1 MFITLQ
7 QTDDTSVTFNVLEI
21 DWVREEKEYLRRCI
35 LSCQGKLFNIKESY
49 PELVG
54 QLKGMTAHGQR

>member
-7 QTDDTSVTFNVLEI
+7 QTDDTSVTFNVNEI
-21 DWVREEKEYLRRCI
+21 DWVREEKEYLRRCV

-49 PELVG
+49 LELVG
-54 QLKGMTAHGQR
+54 QLKGITAHGQR